1 MVSSSV
7 DLTCGVLQV
16 SSLGPFLFVIYIN
29 DSVNSLRDDH
39 VFCNM
44 YADDTV
50 IVSSG

>member
-1 MVSSSV
+1 MGYYK
-7 DLTCGVLQV
+7 GVLWG
-16 SSLGPFLFVIYIN
+16 LCLFVIYIN
-29 DSVNSLRDDH
+29 DLVNSFRDDH